1 MTSLNEAIR
10 PIGTLA
16 RAWGDDGNGRQS
28 ISVAKWVANDA
39 SVPKHLIFGWDE
51 NYAQTLAPIFAAFM
65 DGVLGNKLKPDSDK
79 SVKIFMAWD
88 EFASIPA
95 KVGKLAAAL
104 RTGRSIGISFFL
116 GCLNVNDIYH
126 RYGQEEGKTIL
137 SLLRTQFGLLVG
149 GGDGS
154 ESAKYISNSWGD
166 QTVKVASWKRMP
178 VQYLNE
184 EGEQKTRYEWEITW
198 TTTERKAVSP
208 SVFTDELK
216 SARQAG
222 CVEGYAKFENLMP
235 CKLRWK
241 FYKPNNPNPA
251 VVLSTALLEEFSDE
265 DVIENI
271 LLVANSTT
279 HQEGEQQDGPVA
291 DEAGHDREPDF
302 EAFTDDIDIPDEF
315 EPDDMP

>member
-1 MTSLNEAIR
+1 
-10 PIGTLA
+10 
-16 RAWGDDGNGRQS
+16 
-28 ISVAKWVANDA
+28 
-39 SVPKHLIFGWDE
+39 
-51 NYAQTLAPIFAAFM
+51 
-65 DGVLGNKLKPDSDK
+65 
-79 SVKIFMAWD
+79 
-88 EFASIPA
+88 
-95 KVGKLAAAL
+95 
-104 RTGRSIGISFFL
+104 
-116 GCLNVNDIYH
+116 
-126 RYGQEEGKTIL
+126 
-137 SLLRTQFGLLVG
+137 
-149 GGDGS
+149 
-154 ESAKYISNSWGD
+154 
-166 QTVKVASWKRMP
+166 MP